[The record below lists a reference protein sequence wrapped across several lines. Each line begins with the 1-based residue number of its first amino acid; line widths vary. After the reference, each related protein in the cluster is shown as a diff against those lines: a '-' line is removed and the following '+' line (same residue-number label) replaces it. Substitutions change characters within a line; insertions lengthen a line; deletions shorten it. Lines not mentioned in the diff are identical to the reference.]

1 MNPRARNGRPM
12 RAALH
17 ILLHFLVPL
26 ALALVAFRPRW
37 QRATLVLWATML
49 VDLDH
54 LLASPIYA
62 PDRCSIGFHPL
73 HSVPALLA
81 YALLAAH
88 PRTRLVGVGL
98 LVHMALDGTDCLL
111 V

>member
-1 MNPRARNGRPM
+1 M

-17 ILLHFLVPL
+17 VLLHFLLPL

-37 QRATLVLWATML
+37 QRATAVLWATLL

-54 LLASPIYA
+54 LLARPIYA
-62 PDRCSIGFHPL
+62 PDRCSLGFHPL
-73 HSVPALLA
+73 HTAPALLI
-81 YALLAAH
+81 YVLLAAH

-98 LVHMALDGTDCLL
+98 LLHMALDGTDCLL
-111 V
+111 M